1 MSRVYLIGFMGVGK
15 SSVGKRLA
23 HKMRWSF
30 IDTDNIIE
38 KELGITVQEVF
49 DQLGEEWFREYE
61 QKVLIKTTSFQNTII
76 ATGGGTPCF
85 YNNMDTIINNG
96 LCIYLRMPPKEIV
109 LRISQSQKKRPLI
122 DNLTGIELE
131 KFVEKT
137 LAERETIYSKAHLI
151 ADALNPNLIHTLEQQ
166 IKRDFGTIR

>member
-1 MSRVYLIGFMGVGK
+1 
-15 SSVGKRLA
+15 LA
-23 HKMRWSF
+23 RKMRWSF
-30 IDTDNIIE
+30 VDTDNIIE

-61 QKVLIKTTSFQNTII
+61 QKVLTKTTSFQNTII

-109 LRISQSQKKRPLI
+109 SRISQSQKIRPLVY
-122 DNLTGIELE
+122 NLTGIKLE
-131 KFVEKT
+131 KYVEKT
-137 LAERETIYSKAHLI
+137 LVERETVYLKAHLI

-166 IKRDFGTIR
+166 IKRYFGTIK

>member
-1 MSRVYLIGFMGVGK
+1 MSRVYLIGFMGAGK
-15 SSVGKRLA
+15 TSVGKRLA
-23 HKMRWSF
+23 RKMRWSF
-30 IDTDNIIE
+30 VDTDNIIE
-38 KELGITVQEVF
+38 KELGITVQDVF
-49 DQLGEEWFREYE
+49 DKLGEEWFREYE